1 MDEVVF
7 RLNPKNHGAF
17 YLMQDGEQM
26 GEMMIGIA
34 DNVLTAYH
42 TEIIPQAE
50 GKGLAR
56 KLLDAMV
63 AYAREHQLK
72 VLPLCVYVHA
82 QFKRHPEEFADI
94 WVKREGDE

>member
-1 MDEVVF
+1 MDEVVL

>member
-1 MDEVVF
+1 
-7 RLNPKNHGAF
+7 
-17 YLMQDGEQM
+17 MQDGEQM